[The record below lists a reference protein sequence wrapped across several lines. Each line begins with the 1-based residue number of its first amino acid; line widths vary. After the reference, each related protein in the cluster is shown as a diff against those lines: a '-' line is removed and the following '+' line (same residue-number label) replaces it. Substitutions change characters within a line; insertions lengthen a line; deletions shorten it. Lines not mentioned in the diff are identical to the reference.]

1 MPWGHFSLWVGSAHP
16 SPDGEQKTKKFPEV
30 LDKSSEV

>member
-1 MPWGHFSLWVGSAHP
+1 MPWGHLSFWVGSAHP
-16 SPDGEQKTKKFPEV
+16 SPDGEKNPKKFPKV